1 MAPTQVQPRGTSWG
15 SVLGGWL
22 AALGALTLVFP
33 AAALLAAISP
43 AAQARIDDPTLAV
56 PLVLAIFI
64 AWLIGGYVAGRMAGY
79 RRSWHGLMSAIW
91 GLFVALLAGLIAVTG
106 TWLFAGSLPTI
117 DISAYGNATVFGF
130 VLGMV
135 GFILGGW
142 LGGLL
147 SPAPVM
153 RVGEPVR
160 ERVVERPAPVL
171 ERSRLRDP
179 SSREPTFEEQ
189 MTGRAPEA
197 AGLREKE
204 KEALVPPAQHRGSP
218 EGDGET
224 RRVEDTEVR
233 H

>member
-1 MAPTQVQPRGTSWG
+1 MTMTQVQPRGTSWG

-33 AAALLAAISP
+33 AAALVAAISP

-56 PLVLAIFI
+56 PLVLAVFI

-91 GLFVALLAGLIAVTG
+91 GLFVALLAGLIAGTG
-106 TWLFAGSLPTI
+106 AGLFAGSLPTI

-135 GFILGGW
+135 GVILGGW

-147 SPAPVM
+147 SPAPAP
-153 RVGEPVR
+153 RVAEPVR

-171 ERSRLRDP
+171 ERSRLREP

-197 AGLREKE
+197 AGVRERE
-204 KEALVPPAQHRGSP
+204 KEALVPPAQGRGGS

-224 RRVEDTEVR
+224 GRVEETEVR